1 MKRQKRDRPERAH
14 QRGYQA
20 GIAGRS
26 KEMCPYQAL
35 NQRSQ
40 WLGAGEKPS
49 ETGQYL
55 LDTVFKETSAMR
67 RFAFLKG
74 LKAVIRKRRYPEQTH
89 FQVVR
94 GINKTTIYQ
103 HFTVR
108 RAHNQAA
115 VNDAFEMDTVGD
127 FLRGRQNLT
136 GEFHFAYA
144 QRTAFAFTA
153 KPAQIEANQLPHGI
167 EARAAALPDRQ

>member
-1 MKRQKRDRPERAH
+1 MKRQKRDRLERAH

-55 LDTVFKETSAMR
+55 LDTVS
-67 RFAFLKG
+67 LKRNLRNAEVSPFWMG
-74 LKAVIRKRRYPEQTH
+74 LKAVIRKRRYPGT
-89 FQVVR
+89 
-94 GINKTTIYQ
+94 
-103 HFTVR
+103 
-108 RAHNQAA
+108 
-115 VNDAFEMDTVGD
+115 DP
-127 FLRGRQNLT
+127 LSGRSR
-136 GEFHFAYA
+136 Y
-144 QRTAFAFTA
+144 
-153 KPAQIEANQLPHGI
+153 K
-167 EARAAALPDRQ
+167 